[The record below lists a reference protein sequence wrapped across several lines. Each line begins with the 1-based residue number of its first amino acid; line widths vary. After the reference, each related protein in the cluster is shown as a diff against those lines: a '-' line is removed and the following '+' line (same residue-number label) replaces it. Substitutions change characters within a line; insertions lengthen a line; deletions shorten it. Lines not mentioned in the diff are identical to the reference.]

1 MKKLLRILTRP
12 FQKRAA
18 AEGADT
24 EKLQSDF
31 KNRYLHF
38 RMLLTANNKALE
50 IMANIEQAL
59 AGEWPF
65 GMSFVK
71 TSCVAVTVSVLRLIH
86 NLEQLS
92 DGKYKKLSGRFDTIN
107 RQINALIHQKKEEI
121 DDARIII
128 GLNAIDRTMANLV
141 GSKMANLGE
150 ISNQVGLQVPDGF
163 VITAHAYRRFIEHN
177 DLQSEIERRY
187 NSANP
192 DSMEN
197 LVQMS
202 SEIRERILDAEIPEE
217 IDAGIEDAWQ
227 QLEKRCGQPLTV
239 ALRSSAFDEDS
250 AEHSFAGQYRSELNI
265 GKESL
270 LSVYKEIIAD
280 IYSLTAVTYRLNK
293 GLRDEDIAMSV
304 GCIRMVDAIAGGV
317 MYSQNPLDT
326 GDSAVIINA
335 AWGLPKAVVDG
346 GIDCDLFVVARN
358 GDLKI
363 TRREIKE
370 KKNRFV
376 CSSGAGCSLET
387 AGENRD
393 QPSISDGQAIS
404 LAELA
409 MRLEAYYGAP
419 QDIEWAI
426 AQDQTVYILQCRP
439 LQQMDAITIDSP
451 GQQDDGSR
459 ARPLTEDGIAICP
472 GAASGEVFVV
482 NNAADM
488 FRFPEDAVLVAQQ
501 ALPLWASLL
510 NRAAAVITEHGT
522 FAGHLANVA
531 REFKVPAI
539 FGVNEITQKL
549 KTGDVV
555 TVDVGRTRIYPGRIE
570 LGGQSAA
577 PGRRRIKGSPVY
589 NVMAEAG
596 KLITPLHLLD
606 PYAPDFKAES
616 CKTLHDITRFAHE
629 KSVQEMFN
637 FGARHN
643 FAERSSRQL
652 FHKVPM
658 QWWVLNLDDGL
669 TEENKGKYIKLENIA
684 SIPMLA
690 LWDGIVAVPW
700 DGPPGLDGKGLAS
713 VLFQSTANTALEPGV
728 ASAFTERNYFMVSK
742 NYCSFTSRLGYHFSI
757 IEALVSEQTAENY
770 ISFQF
775 KGGAADSQRR
785 IRRVHFIADIL
796 TEQAFRVDIRGDT
809 LMARIEGYESDF
821 MIQRLKIL
829 GYLVIHTRQL
839 DMIMGNDSA
848 ISYYRN
854 KFDCDIKTLL
864 PEKTA

>member
-18 AEGADT
+18 AEGTDT
-24 EKLQSDF
+24 EKLRSDF
-31 KNRYLHF
+31 RNRYLHF

-59 AGEWPF
+59 AGELPF

-71 TSCVAVTVSVLRLIH
+71 TSCVAATVSVLRLIH

-92 DGKYKKLSGRFDTIN
+92 DGKHKKLSERFDTISS
-107 RQINALIHQKKEEI
+107 QINSLIHQKKEEI
-121 DDARIII
+121 GDARIII
-128 GLNAIDRTMANLV
+128 ALNAVDRTMANLV

-150 ISNQVGLQVPDGF
+150 ICNRVGLRVPDGF
-163 VITAHAYRRFIEHN
+163 VITAHAYRRFIEYN
-177 DLQSEIERRY
+177 NLQSIIERRY

-192 DSMEN
+192 DNMED
-197 LVQMS
+197 LTQMS
-202 SEIRERILDAEIPEE
+202 AEIRERILEAEIPEE
-217 IDAGIEDAWQ
+217 IDAGIRDAWQ
-227 QLEKRCGQPLTV
+227 HLEDRWGQPLAV

-265 GKESL
+265 GRENL

-304 GCIRMVDAIAGGV
+304 GCIRMVDALAGGV

-326 GDSAVIINA
+326 ADSAVIINA

-346 GIDCDLFVVARN
+346 GIDCDLFVVERK

-363 TRREIKE
+363 KRKEIKE
-370 KKNRFV
+370 KRNRFV
-376 CSSGAGCSLET
+376 CSDAAGCSLET
-387 AGENRD
+387 VGDNRD
-393 QPSISDGQAIS
+393 QPSISDEEAIA

-409 MRLEAYYGAP
+409 VRLEEYYGAP

-426 AQDQTVYILQCRP
+426 AKDRTIYILQCRP
-439 LQQMDAITIDSP
+439 LQQMEAIKIDSP
-451 GQQDDGSR
+451 GQQDAGSQVH
-459 ARPLTEDGIAICP
+459 PLTEGGIAICP
-472 GAASGEVFVV
+472 GAASGEVFIV

-488 FRFPEDAVLVAQQ
+488 VRFPQDAVLVAQQ
-501 ALPLWASLL
+501 ALPLWATLL
-510 NRAAAVITEHGT
+510 NRAAAVVIEHGT

-539 FGVNEITQKL
+539 FGVNEITQKV

-555 TVDVGRTRIYPGRIE
+555 TVDAGRTRIYPGRIE
-570 LGGQSAA
+570 LGESAA
-577 PGRRRIKGSPVY
+577 PDRKRIKGSPVY
-589 NVMAEAG
+589 NVLAAAG

-606 PYAPDFKAES
+606 PYAPGFKAEN

-637 FGARHN
+637 FGTRHN

-652 FHKVPM
+652 FYKVPM
-658 QWWVLNLDDGL
+658 QWWVLNLDDGF
-669 TEENKGKYIKLENIA
+669 TEEIKGKYIKLEHIA

-690 LWDGIVAVPW
+690 LWDGLVAVPW

-713 VLFQSTANTALEPGV
+713 VLFQSTTNTSLEPGI
-728 ASAFTERNYFMVSK
+728 ASAFTERNYFMIAK

-757 IEALVSEQTAENY
+757 IEALISEQTAENY

-785 IRRVHFIADIL
+785 IRRVHFIAEIL
-796 TEQAFRVDIRGDT
+796 TEQAFRVDIQGDT
-809 LMARIEGYESDF
+809 LIARIEGYESDF
-821 MIQRLKIL
+821 MIERLKIL

-839 DMIMGNDSA
+839 DMIMNNDSA
-848 ISYYRN
+848 ISYYRK
-854 KFDCDIKTLL
+854 KFDTDIKMLL
-864 PEKTA
+864 PEKPA